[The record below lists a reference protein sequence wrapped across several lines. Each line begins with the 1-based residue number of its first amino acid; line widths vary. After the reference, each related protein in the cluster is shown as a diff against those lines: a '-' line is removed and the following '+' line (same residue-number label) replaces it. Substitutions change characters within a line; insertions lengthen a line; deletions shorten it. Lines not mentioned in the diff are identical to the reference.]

1 MKPVEPS
8 AGFTAATNELEA
20 TFTNSSENVT
30 SYSWNFGD
38 GNTSTEENPTHN
50 YEAAG
55 IYTVVLTAK
64 GANGNIA
71 EADKDITIVENL
83 KADFGFESEYL
94 TVTFSNTSE
103 NSVSYS
109 WDFGDGNTSTEE
121 EPVYSYEE
129 GGTYEVVLYSTAP
142 GGTTVQTTKEV
153 TVVGP
158 PVADYIA
165 EDEGL
170 TVNFT
175 NTSENVISYS
185 WDFGDGGTSTEESP
199 SHTFAAAGTY
209 TVVLTATDED
219 GVVVETSQE
228 ITVEVPIDTSL
239 YSIVFIT
246 DDSLDDPQIEW
257 LREKGF
263 NVSTYYNGS
272 LSSAPQE
279 DIDMLNAADLI
290 IIGRSG
296 GSADFDAPD
305 KQVWNALTPPL
316 ILNSQWMVRNN
327 RLNWFDNNGNP
338 AAFNPTGGDVVTA
351 QIPNAEDEA
360 FDEVT
365 LEEGNL
371 LSWINPPANLLYI
384 NTETNGDIMA
394 MTAPGS
400 GGSDEGGAMLYV
412 RFTAGVE
419 FYSGAGESPAGP
431 RTYFGFGADE
441 GGVSYYWE
449 LTDEAKAVYFEEIL
463 RMVLM

>member
-1 MKPVEPS
+1 MKNNYGNLKCLTILFLSFVLFTSCKEEDMKPVEPS

-38 GNTSTEENPTHN
+38 GNTSSEENPTHN

-64 GANGNIA
+64 GANGSIA

-185 WDFGDGGTSTEESP
+185 WDFGDGGT
-199 SHTFAAAGTY
+199 
-209 TVVLTATDED
+209 
-219 GVVVETSQE
+219 
-228 ITVEVPIDTSL
+228 
-239 YSIVFIT
+239 
-246 DDSLDDPQIEW
+246 
-257 LREKGF
+257 
-263 NVSTYYNGS
+263 
-272 LSSAPQE
+272 
-279 DIDMLNAADLI
+279 
-290 IIGRSG
+290 
-296 GSADFDAPD
+296 
-305 KQVWNALTPPL
+305 
-316 ILNSQWMVRNN
+316 
-327 RLNWFDNNGNP
+327 
-338 AAFNPTGGDVVTA
+338 
-351 QIPNAEDEA
+351 
-360 FDEVT
+360 
-365 LEEGNL
+365 
-371 LSWINPPANLLYI
+371 
-384 NTETNGDIMA
+384 
-394 MTAPGS
+394 
-400 GGSDEGGAMLYV
+400 
-412 RFTAGVE
+412 
-419 FYSGAGESPAGP
+419 
-431 RTYFGFGADE
+431 
-441 GGVSYYWE
+441 
-449 LTDEAKAVYFEEIL
+449 
-463 RMVLM
+463 